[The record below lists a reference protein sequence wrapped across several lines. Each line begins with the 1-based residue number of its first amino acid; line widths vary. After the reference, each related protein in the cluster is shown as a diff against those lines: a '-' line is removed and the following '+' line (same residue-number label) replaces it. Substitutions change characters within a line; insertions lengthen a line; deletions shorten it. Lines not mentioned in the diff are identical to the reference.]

1 MIDWERGEER
11 NGESTVRIEIH
22 VEGRPPKKDGASSM
36 WRKPVEQQRLKAL
49 RLAAM
54 GSVLGIDWDPHANMA
69 LSVTVFASVRAGD
82 LDNFVTGI
90 CDGLQAANQVQIDA
104 KDWEDVPAEIRPD
117 RHLLL
122 VDDRTVQRITIER
135 RELDGAGERY
145 SLTLESLGA
154 AAVDRSSGSRQDD
167 SPRVPGTLR

>member
-1 MIDWERGEER
+1 M
-11 NGESTVRIEIH
+11 RIEIH
-22 VEGRPPKKDGASSM
+22 VDGRPPKKDGANSM
-36 WRKPVEQQRLKAL
+36 WRKPVERQRLKAL

-54 GSVLGIDWDPHANMA
+54 GAVRGLDWDPHADMA
-69 LSVTVFASVRAGD
+69 LSVTVFASDRAGD

-90 CDGLQAANQVQIDA
+90 CDGLQAANHVQIDA
-104 KDWEDVPAEIRPD
+104 KHWEDVPAEIRPD

-145 SLTLESLGA
+145 SMTLERLGSE
-154 AAVDRSSGSRQDD
+154 AVDR
-167 SPRVPGTLR
+167 T